1 MTCSATSGF
10 TCDAYHMCQPDPDG
24 TQAVRCLQTALARS
38 GIRPEQVD
46 YLNAHGTST
55 PLGDRAETT
64 VVKKAFGEHAY
75 NLPMSSLKSALGHM
89 QGACG
94 SVELAACC
102 FAIRDN
108 IIPPT
113 INYEFPDPDC
123 DLDCVPNV
131 ARHRRVDVAVSNSLG
146 FGGRNTALVVERY
159 RNGHVGEPNSGN
171 GKPATH
177 ENGFTAD

>member
-1 MTCSATSGF
+1 
-10 TCDAYHMCQPDPDG
+10 MCQPDPG
-24 TQAVRCLQTALARS
+24 GEQAVRSLQMALAKS

-64 VVKKAFGEHAY
+64 VVKRVFGDHAY
-75 NLPMSSLKSALGHM
+75 NLPVSSIKSSIGHM

-94 SVELAACC
+94 SVELGACC
-102 FAIRDN
+102 MAIRDN

-113 INYEFPDPDC
+113 INYEFPDPEC
-123 DLDCVPNV
+123 DLDWVPNV
-131 ARHRRVDVAVSNSLG
+131 ARHRRVNVAVSNSLG
-146 FGGRNTALVVERY
+146 FGGRNTSLIVERY
-159 RNGHVGEPNSGN
+159 VNGNGNGNGH
-171 GKPATH
+171 KPAATNRASAIH